1 MDLGG
6 PQAVKVSSP
15 EILFLRES
23 AEVLFITEGNTLH
36 RRSWRV
42 VQGHPGSEAGS
53 RLTICHDGNQGDPR
67 FSPAREYA
75 GTSRRGEEG
84 RRGRGSRIAE

>member
-15 EILFLRES
+15 EILFLADC
-23 AEVLFITEGNTLH
+23 AEVLFITEGNTLR
-36 RRSWRV
+36 RRSWRAEW
-42 VQGHPGSEAGS
+42 GHPGSEAAS
-53 RLTICHDGNQGDPR
+53 RSTICHDGNQGDPR
-67 FSPAREYA
+67 SSSAREYA

-84 RRGRGSRIAE
+84 RRGCGSRIAE